1 MGALRR
7 PFLKKIGAGAGALLM
22 GHSGYEL
29 LGNSS
34 SSDSGSG
41 SVSASDNNNNN
52 NTEFTVSASFLPRGK
67 NQTGFNS
74 GETNWNTGVEDDYTD
89 EIFFDERR

>member
-29 LGNSS
+29 L
-34 SSDSGSG
+34 
-41 SVSASDNNNNN
+41 
-52 NTEFTVSASFLPRGK
+52 ETVLVVILDL
-67 NQTGFNS
+67 
-74 GETNWNTGVEDDYTD
+74 GVFRPA
-89 EIFFDERR
+89 IIIIQSLL